1 MRALLPAYR
10 RFRVGVRQLTG
21 AEPIIRRELDVP
33 LEYHGS
39 VDCGWNIV
47 SGALHKGSIV
57 LDIGLGE
64 NVSFSQ
70 SLIER
75 FGLVVHGFDP
85 TPRSIAYV
93 RNLALPN
100 LILHEFGVG
109 LSTGQAEF
117 FLPNNAAHVSGS
129 LIAEGHVGT
138 RKMQVSLL
146 SIADIFQ
153 QVRCKHVDLL
163 KLDIEG
169 AEYELIASEEFSD
182 HADRIGMICIEFHHR
197 WKSLGKESTLRAART
212 LRSLGFRCAWASSTT
227 NEEFLFVRQT

>member
-1 MRALLPAYR
+1 MRALYR
-10 RFRVGVRQLTG
+10 RLRVGVRQLIG
-21 AEPIIRRELDVP
+21 AEPIIRRELEVP

-39 VDCGWNIV
+39 FDCGWNIV
-47 SGALHKGSIV
+47 SGALDKGSIV

-64 NVSFSQ
+64 DVSFSQ

-100 LILHEFGVG
+100 LILHEFGIGVA
-109 LSTGQAEF
+109 TGPAEF
-117 FLPNNAAHVSGS
+117 LLPNDAAHVSGS
-129 LIAEGHVGT
+129 LIAEGHVGA
-138 RKMQVSLL
+138 RRVQVALL
-146 SIADIFQ
+146 SIADIFR
-153 QVRCKHVDLL
+153 QVPCMNVDLL

-169 AEYELIASEEFSD
+169 AEYDLIASKEFAD

-197 WKSLGKESTLRAART
+197 WKSLGKEYTLRAVRT

-227 NEEFLFVRQT
+227 NEEFLFVRGT